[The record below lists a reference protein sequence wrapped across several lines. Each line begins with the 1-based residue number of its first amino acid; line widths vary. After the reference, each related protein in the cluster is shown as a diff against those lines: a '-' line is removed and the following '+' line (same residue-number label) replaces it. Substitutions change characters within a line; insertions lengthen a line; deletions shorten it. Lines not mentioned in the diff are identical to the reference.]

1 MDFGS
6 PNFNSRNSLKVE
18 KIMKEAASDGL
29 AESFTESGPQVN
41 LKPTVALHLIFPT
54 AVSFPSLPS
63 HLDPQ
68 SVHQIRIM
76 LCTGIFGYTQGI
88 SIPISILSLAWGASR

>member
-1 MDFGS
+1 MDFGTA
-6 PNFNSRNSLKVE
+6 NFNSKNSLKVE
-18 KIMKEAASDGL
+18 KIMTEAASDGMT
-29 AESFTESGPQVN
+29 ESFTESGPQVR
-41 LKPTVALHLIFPT
+41 PPQTD
-54 AVSFPSLPS
+54 SRSPSHPSHPSHS